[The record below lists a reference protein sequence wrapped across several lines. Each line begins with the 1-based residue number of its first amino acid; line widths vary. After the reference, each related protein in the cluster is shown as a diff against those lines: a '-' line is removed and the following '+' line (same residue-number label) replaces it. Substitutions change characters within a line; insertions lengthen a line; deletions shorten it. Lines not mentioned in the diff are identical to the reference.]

1 MKNQQLKSLIKELKE
16 VSGKNNVSI
25 WNRVA
30 SDLEKPTRLMREV
43 NLSRLNRYCKAND
56 IVVVPGKVLSMG
68 DLNKKITIAAYKFSN
83 KAIDKI
89 NESGSKA
96 MSIYDLAKKNP
107 KGSKIRI
114 IG

>member
-1 MKNQQLKSLIKELKE
+1 MKNQQLRSLIKELKE
-16 VSGKNNVSI
+16 VSASNNVSI

-43 NLSRLNRYCKAND
+43 NLTRLNRYCKSNEV
-56 IVVVPGKVLSMG
+56 VVVPGKVLSMG
-68 DLNKKITIAAYKFSN
+68 KLDKKITIAAYKFSN
-83 KAIDKI
+83 KALMKI
-89 NESGSKA
+89 NESGSRA

-114 IG
+114 MG